1 VRALVVVANERI
13 NSGRET
19 RSDSEEASVDV
30 VTARHSERIDLVS
43 DARLR
48 KSRFAR
54 SCGGPGRPFKEGN
67 ASAAT
72 LGEKSNRLPHTAF
85 VGARHKINVS
95 TRRALTNEDGRSIR
109 KARRDAGRV
118 DSNDGLSAQLQNRL
132 PGSVDIA
139 RGINRLH
146 NDPKPPILSVSE
158 GLSTVANM

>member
-1 VRALVVVANERI
+1 MRALVVVANERI

-72 LGEKSNRLPHTAF
+72 LEEQSLAPYRVRWSSSQDQCLDE
-85 VGARHKINVS
+85 AR
-95 TRRALTNEDGRSIR
+95 AD
-109 KARRDAGRV
+109 
-118 DSNDGLSAQLQNRL
+118 Q
-132 PGSVDIA
+132 
-139 RGINRLH
+139 
-146 NDPKPPILSVSE
+146 
-158 GLSTVANM
+158 